1 MLSYLYSF
9 RLPLKAVY
17 ICDSIFFALTT
28 REIGKIGKTENKKT
42 QNHFYFSFNVVHD
55 LTISMLLKMKD
66 RNDSTITVSMHTEVA
81 VSL

>member
-1 MLSYLYSF
+1 MLSYLHSF

-28 REIGKIGKTENKKT
+28 RKIGKAENKKT
-42 QNHFYFSFNVVHD
+42 QNHFYFSFDVVHD

-66 RNDSTITVSMHTEVA
+66 RNDSTITLSMHTEVA